1 MQFTHALIRLKDFL
15 GACCA
20 GIIFRHGPRP
30 AEALAVAGIGGGLP
44 FAPKASS
51 TAALRH
57 TFCSVGQAIGQT
69 SAGASGV
76 QAGPPMAPGGPSTP
90 ATEFGYQL
98 QHFSQRAHVLASL
111 AINKKLPARQA
122 FLDLEKLWE
131 QIAEL
136 GQALEEI
143 PEAVKSALEGLTG
156 TEAEE
161 RLEKH
166 GLNEVAH
173 EKKAGLFVRLVTA
186 FKNPLVLLLLAL
198 ATVSYLSDDMRATV
212 VISAMA
218 FLSVALRVIQEAKA
232 DNAAEQLQ
240 AMVHTTA
247 TVLRDGVRQEVP
259 LKHLVP
265 GDVVFLSAGD
275 MVPADVQLTASK
287 DLFVNQAMLTGEAM
301 PVEKYAAGAG
311 LDIEGSGPTLERPNI
326 CLMGTNVESG
336 SGTAVVITTGAKTY
350 FGGLAGSMTQART
363 TTSFDLGINKFTW
376 LMIRFML
383 VMVPVVFVI
392 NGLMKGDWSE
402 AFMFALAVAVG
413 LTPEMLPMIV
423 TVCLS
428 KGALAMSKRK
438 VIVKRLS
445 AIQNF
450 GAIDVLC
457 TDKTGTL
464 TQDQIILEKHLD
476 VYGEEDDG
484 ILEYAYVNSMH
495 QTGLKS
501 ALDRAVLQ
509 SGDEHAEA
517 IHPEKYEK
525 VDEVPFD
532 FVRRRMSVVVHDTEA
547 DTTLLICKG
556 AVEEVFAS
564 CDTCLSHGQIIPLD
578 ETFRERMVDVVRELN
593 EDGFRVVALGY
604 KAVDGSRRDFGSA
617 DETGLT
623 LAGYL
628 AFLDPPKETAA
639 LAIAALAKHGV
650 GVKIL
655 TGDNNIVTAR
665 TCRAV
670 GLDYG
675 DRIVLGEELDR
686 LSDQELSVLA
696 EKATV
701 FAKLEPAQ
709 KQRLV
714 AALRQNGHVVGFL
727 GDGINDAP
735 ALRTADVG
743 ISVDTAVDIAKESAD
758 IILLEKSLLV
768 LEEGVIEGRKV
779 FNNITKY
786 IKMGASSNFGNMFS
800 VLGAS
805 AFLPFLPM
813 LPLQILV
820 NNLLYDFSQTAIP
833 TDNVDEEFVAKPKR
847 WGIENIKKF
856 ILCVGPISSIFDYGT
871 FFMMLYVFN
880 AWETPAL
887 FQTGWFVES
896 LLSQTMIVHIIR
908 TNKVPFLQSRA
919 SVPLMLTTGLVCLI
933 GLWLPFSPV
942 AQQLGLVGLP
952 AAYWPLLL
960 GMLFCY
966 AALTQTVKLWLLKRF
981 GIE

>member
-1 MQFTHALIRLKDFL
+1 MQFPHALIRLKDFL
-15 GACCA
+15 GACRA
-20 GIIFRHGPRP
+20 GTIFRHGPRP
-30 AEALAVAGIGGGLP
+30 AEALAAVGVDGGLS
-44 FAPKASS
+44 FAPKANSNPG
-51 TAALRH
+51 LRH
-57 TFCSVGQAIGQT
+57 NFYSVGHDTGQAT
-69 SAGASGV
+69 ANASGV
-76 QAGPPMAPGGPSTP
+76 QTGPPLVAGGPSTP
-90 ATEFGYQL
+90 ASEFGYQL

-122 FLDLEKLWE
+122 FLDLEKLWQ

-136 GQALEEI
+136 GKALEEL
-143 PEAVKSALEGLTG
+143 PEAVRSALDGLTG
-156 TEAEE
+156 AEVEE
-161 RLEKH
+161 RLEKY
-166 GLNEVAH
+166 GLNEVGH
-173 EKKAGLFVRLVTA
+173 EKKAGVLDRLVAA
-186 FKNPLVLLLLAL
+186 FRNPLVLLLLAL
-198 ATVSYLSDDMRATV
+198 ATVSYLSDDMSATI
-212 VISAMA
+212 VIAAMA
-218 FLSVALRVIQEAKA
+218 LLSVALRVIQETKA
-232 DNAAEQLQ
+232 DNAAEHLQ
-240 AMVHTTA
+240 SMVHTTA
-247 TVLRDGVRQEVP
+247 TALRDGVRQEVP

-275 MVPADVQLTASK
+275 MVPADVQLAASK
-287 DLFVNQAMLTGEAM
+287 DLFVNQAMLTGESM
-301 PVEKYAAGAG
+301 PVEKHAAGAG
-311 LDIEGSGPTLERPNI
+311 LDMEGSGPTLERPNI

-336 SGTAVVITTGAKTY
+336 SGTAVVITTGARTY
-350 FGGLAGSMTQART
+350 LGGLAGSLAQDRPA
-363 TTSFDLGINKFTW
+363 TSFDTGVNTFTW

-428 KGALAMSKRK
+428 KGALAMSRRK

-464 TQDQIILEKHLD
+464 TQDRIILERHLD

-484 ILEYAYVNSMH
+484 ILEYAYVNSLH

-501 ALDRAVLQ
+501 ALDRAVLK

-532 FVRRRMSVVVHDTEA
+532 FVRRRMSVVVHDTET

-556 AVEEVFAS
+556 AVEEVFAC
-564 CDTCLSHGQIIPLD
+564 CDTCLSHGQSIPLD
-578 ETFRERMVDVVRELN
+578 ESFRERMVDVVRQLN

-617 DETGLT
+617 DEIGLT

-686 LSDQELSVLA
+686 LSDQELSALA

-735 ALRTADVG
+735 ALRAADVG

-833 TDNVDEEFVAKPKR
+833 TDNVDEEFVARPKR

-856 ILCVGPISSIFDYGT
+856 ILCVGPISSLFDYAT
-871 FFMMLYVFN
+871 FFVMLHVFN

-896 LLSQTMIVHIIR
+896 LLSQTLIVHVIR

-919 SVPLMLTTGLVCLI
+919 SVPLMLTTGLVCLV

-942 AQQLGLVGLP
+942 AGQLGLVGLP

-966 AALTQTVKLWLLKRF
+966 AALTQAVKLWLLRRF
-981 GIE
+981 GVE

>member
-1 MQFTHALIRLKDFL
+1 M
-15 GACCA
+15 
-20 GIIFRHGPRP
+20 
-30 AEALAVAGIGGGLP
+30 
-44 FAPKASS
+44 
-51 TAALRH
+51 
-57 TFCSVGQAIGQT
+57 
-69 SAGASGV
+69 
-76 QAGPPMAPGGPSTP
+76 
-90 ATEFGYQL
+90 
-98 QHFSQRAHVLASL
+98 LASL
-111 AINKKLPARQA
+111 TINERLPARQA
-122 FLDLEKLWE
+122 FLDLTKLWE

-136 GQALEEI
+136 GQELTETSDAT
-143 PEAVKSALEGLTG
+143 KSPLEGLTSA
-156 TEAEE
+156 EAEE

-173 EKKAGLFVRLVTA
+173 EKKAGVATRLFSA
-186 FKNPLVLLLLAL
+186 FRNPLVLLLLAL
-198 ATVSYLSDDMRATV
+198 ATVSYLSEDMRATI

-218 FLSVALRVIQEAKA
+218 LLSVVLRVVQEAKA

-265 GDVVFLSAGD
+265 GDVIFLSAGD

-287 DLFVNQAMLTGEAM
+287 DLFINQAMLTGESM
-301 PVEKYAAGAG
+301 PVEKCAAGTG
-311 LDIEGSGPTLERPNI
+311 LDLDGTGPTLERPNI

-336 SGTAVVITTGAKTY
+336 SGTAVVITTGTKTY
-350 FGGLAGSMTQART
+350 FGGLAGSLNQIRPA
-363 TTSFDLGINKFTW
+363 TSFDLGINKFTW

-392 NGLMKGDWSE
+392 NGLMKHDWSE

-428 KGALAMSKRK
+428 KGALSMSKRK

-464 TQDQIILEKHLD
+464 TRDQIILEKHLD

-484 ILEYAYVNSMH
+484 ILEYAYVNSLH

-501 ALDRAVLQ
+501 ALDRAVLH
-509 SGDEHAEA
+509 SGDEHAGA

-532 FVRRRMSVVVHDTEA
+532 FVRRRMSVVVHNTEI

-556 AVEEVFAS
+556 AVEEVFAC
-564 CDTCLSHGQIIPLD
+564 CDTCLSHGRGIHLD
-578 ETFRERMVDVVRELN
+578 ETFRERMVDVARELN

-604 KAVDGSRRDFGSA
+604 KTVDGSRRDFGSA
-617 DETGLT
+617 DEAGLT

-670 GLDYG
+670 GLDDG
-675 DRIVLGEELDR
+675 GRIVRGEELER

-696 EKATV
+696 EKTTV

-709 KQRLV
+709 KKRLV
-714 AALRQNGHVVGFL
+714 TALRRNGHVVGFL

-735 ALRTADVG
+735 ALRAADVG

-847 WGIENIKKF
+847 WGIESIKKF
-856 ILCVGPISSIFDYGT
+856 ILCVGPLSSIFDYAT
-871 FFMMLYVFN
+871 FFVMLYAFN
-880 AWETPAL
+880 AWNAPSL

-896 LLSQTMIVHIIR
+896 LLSQTIIVHIIR
-908 TNKVPFLQSRA
+908 TNKAPFFQSRA
-919 SVPLMLTTGLVCLI
+919 SIPLMLTTGLVCLL
-933 GLWLPFSPV
+933 GLWLPFSPI
-942 AQQLGLVGLP
+942 AAQLGLVGLP
-952 AAYWPLLL
+952 ATYWPILLGLLL
-960 GMLFCY
+960 GY
-966 AALTQTVKLWLLKRF
+966 AALTQATKLWLLKRF